1 MMITKEFISKTTW
14 SVIPACLV
22 TSATRPHSG
31 GLAEESRGENPSDL
45 FGIVKK
51 DAGQA
56 SMTEHL
62 YACDFTYGLISKLN

>member
-1 MMITKEFISKTTW
+1 MITKEFISKTTW

-22 TSATRPHSG
+22 TSATR
-31 GLAEESRGENPSDL
+31 RGENPSDL